1 MLLSELVSMP
11 EIDDEYFPLFEMA
24 NLEYQDTG
32 INMGIIYIST
42 KYENHGC
49 RIKFMLRS
57 NDQSNIFIMT
67 VPDYVI
73 VVDKLGARL
82 SDNIRKEVMRF
93 AIKNHNKIVYF
104 WDYGTGMGRQ
114 SLVDFL
120 NSFEPLTDAEKKASR
135 KLELKYKKG
144 V

>member
-1 MLLSELVSMP
+1 MLLSELVSIP

-57 NDQSNIFIMT
+57 NDQSNILIMT

-135 KLELKYKKG
+135 KLELKYKNG

>member
-1 MLLSELVSMP
+1 
-11 EIDDEYFPLFEMA
+11 
-24 NLEYQDTG
+24 
-32 INMGIIYIST
+32 
-42 KYENHGC
+42 
-49 RIKFMLRS
+49 
-57 NDQSNIFIMT
+57 MT

-104 WDYGTGMGRQ
+104 WDYGTDMGRP

-135 KLELKYKKG
+135 KLELKFKKG
-144 V
+144 